1 MGPVTS
7 AAQARGEGAP
17 GTGPHSLEDQG
28 YSPQGDQVFPEAR
41 GGQVL
46 GWTAEKGI
54 WDQAGLRRD
63 LFPSK
68 RPVPGGSAG
77 AEAGPGGGR
86 LTGQR
91 VRRAC
96 EIGLGRSCGAETRRA
111 LSHR

>member
-7 AAQARGEGAP
+7 AAQARGEGASWGWSTFP
-17 GTGPHSLEDQG
+17 GGPGIQ
-28 YSPQGDQVFPEAR
+28 PQGDRVFPEAR

-68 RPVPGGSAG
+68 RSGPGGSAR
-77 AEAGPGGGR
+77 AEAVPGGGR

-91 VRRAC
+91 VCHGR
-96 EIGLGRSCGAETRRA
+96 EIGLGRSCGSETRRA